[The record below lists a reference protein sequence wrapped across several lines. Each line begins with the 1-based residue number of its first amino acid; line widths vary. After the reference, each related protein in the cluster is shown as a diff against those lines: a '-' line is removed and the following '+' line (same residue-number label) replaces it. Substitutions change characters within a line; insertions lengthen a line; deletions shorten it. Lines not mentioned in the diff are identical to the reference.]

1 MDRIPHKQKLLGV
14 LNNYKW
20 VLRPVSLRMTGLL
33 ISNKNNKLLLL
44 LKEKKNTK
52 VFNIFSETICAR
64 QKSLLLYLSAYFL
77 KA

>member
-44 LKEKKNTK
+44 LKEKKK
-52 VFNIFSETICAR
+52 HQGF
-64 QKSLLLYLSAYFL
+64 QHFL
-77 KA
+77 